1 MKTHFAKHASDE
13 ESLKTLSVWTDYP
26 LFGELHISVFIKF
39 ASICSGY
46 TALRCHNSYFKNDIG
61 SVESYE
67 AVLWKVFDMNIKVR
81 G

>member
-13 ESLKTLSVWTDYP
+13 DSLKTLSVWADYP

-61 SVESYE
+61 SVES
-67 AVLWKVFDMNIKVR
+67 
-81 G
+81 